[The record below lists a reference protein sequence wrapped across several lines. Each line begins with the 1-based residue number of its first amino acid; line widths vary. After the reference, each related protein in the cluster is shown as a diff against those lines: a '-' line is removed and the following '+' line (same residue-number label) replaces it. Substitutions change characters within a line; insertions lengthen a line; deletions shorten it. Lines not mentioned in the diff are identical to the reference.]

1 MECPLLAESGHWSHF
16 PDIAYSC
23 YSIMFLTHYG
33 GPMIT
38 NNGREI
44 IMPIAAI
51 TTDEF
56 IIKCNEELHK
66 DKAYKEGMSFVS
78 IRTGYNLIGTEDID
92 ASNYKALFNRIV
104 YKVQENYLI
113 GFAPE

>member
-1 MECPLLAESGHWSHF
+1 
-16 PDIAYSC
+16 
-23 YSIMFLTHYG
+23 MFLTHYG
-33 GPMIT
+33 EPMIT
-38 NNGREI
+38 NNEEKR

-78 IRTGYNLIGTEDID
+78 SRTGYNLIGTEDID